1 MRGREWVVPLFPCFS
16 SVLFF
21 RDYFSSMMVIL
32 MSEKLSRKRISR
44 RQFLSKGLWA
54 SIAGLFTGTIF
65 GLPKQP
71 GEAGLKTDNLSLGQT
86 RYSKLAG

>member
-1 MRGREWVVPLFPCFS
+1 MRGWDWVVPLFPCFL
-16 SVLFF
+16 SVFF
-21 RDYFSSMMVIL
+21 SMMVNL

-54 SIAGLFTGTIF
+54 SLAGLFMGTIF
-65 GLPKQP
+65 GLPRQP
-71 GEAGLKTDNLSLGQT
+71 GKAGPKTDNPSLRQT